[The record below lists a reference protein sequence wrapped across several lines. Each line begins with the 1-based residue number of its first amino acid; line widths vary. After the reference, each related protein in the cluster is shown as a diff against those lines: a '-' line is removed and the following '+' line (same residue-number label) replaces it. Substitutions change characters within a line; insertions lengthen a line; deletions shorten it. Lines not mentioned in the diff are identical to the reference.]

1 MVTIIIIII
10 IVIVIIIVVVV
21 AVFYGRNE
29 TSLGLV
35 DIDGTTCDSSLAY
48 YCYEIDRDLNYS
60 CDD

>member
-1 MVTIIIIII
+1 MVIIIII
-10 IVIVIIIVVVV
+10 IIIVVVV
-21 AVFYGRNE
+21 AVFFYERNE